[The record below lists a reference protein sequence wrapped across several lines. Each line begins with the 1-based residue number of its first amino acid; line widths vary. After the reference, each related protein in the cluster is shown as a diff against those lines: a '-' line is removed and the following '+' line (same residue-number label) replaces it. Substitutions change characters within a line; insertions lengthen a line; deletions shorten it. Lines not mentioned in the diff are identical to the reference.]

1 MVADRTLGRSE
12 KGTDSS
18 RSLLTVHWGCL
29 ITESRQPAQALLAVP
44 APHPCT
50 LHTVVSSLC
59 ALLTAARVSSGR
71 QLKSSTESQSKAS
84 PCRPRREQ
92 ELELQLHSWESK
104 REAVSIQHVAL
115 QNQKAYKSK
124 NSVTGKNKKCGVDTS
139 IKGLRGSQKNQQKKI
154 LQEN

>member
-1 MVADRTLGRSE
+1 MVDRTLGRYE

-18 RSLLTVHWGCL
+18 RTLLTIHWGGL
-29 ITESRQPAQALLAVP
+29 ITESCQPAQALLAVP
-44 APHPCT
+44 APHPLT
-50 LHTVVSSLC
+50 FHTVVSSLR

-84 PCRPRREQ
+84 PCRPGREQ
-92 ELELQLHSWESK
+92 ELELQLHSWKSK

-115 QNQKAYKSK
+115 QNQEKAYKFK